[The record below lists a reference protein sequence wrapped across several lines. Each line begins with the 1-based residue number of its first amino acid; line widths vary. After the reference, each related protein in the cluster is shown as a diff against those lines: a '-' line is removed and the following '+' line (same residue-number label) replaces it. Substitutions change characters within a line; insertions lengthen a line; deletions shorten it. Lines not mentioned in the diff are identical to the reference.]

1 MSIDDI
7 HAMVS
12 NRELPK
18 LSSFSNTPFLDTN
31 KMAHEELNTTTS
43 RAAVALGYDALFRSI
58 ARQSR
63 VFPLKSERVTL
74 LPSPSA
80 FYNQLLINVRAAT
93 TRITISSLYLGTGAL
108 ERALVDEIARKL
120 RSSPQVQVTIVLD
133 YSRGQRGGQ
142 DRSSVSMLKRLLA
155 EFPSNVELFL
165 YKVPQL
171 RGVKA
176 ALPPPFNETMGVSHA
191 KVYLV
196 DDTLVLSGANLSEDY
211 FTNRQDRYVQ
221 MADCGGLAQFY
232 HQFVSIVAAHSFK
245 VQLVQNSAS
254 SSASSDGDSL
264 MYELSDGSSHD
275 SDAGKAAMK
284 QAFEDLVTVH
294 SHPQDAIP
302 SELQVTSESDA
313 WAFPTIQFTPVDV
326 THDEVVL
333 SEFIEQLPANSS
345 LRIASGYLNFP
356 PFLDDLLVRCS
367 AHLDVLL
374 AAPVANGFFN
384 ANGIKGA
391 LPMAYSLIEQEF
403 YEKTHGDGAR
413 KAGFTTVLR
422 EFNRAHWTFHGK
434 GMWWS
439 PSLESDAPPQLT
451 IFGSSN
457 FGRRSYG
464 CDLESQVV
472 LFTKSPAL
480 QRKLRD
486 EYDALAQ
493 HAEVVTDQVWK
504 RPDRALS
511 GVFSWKYGHWIR
523 PVTKLI
529 SAYL

>member
-1 MSIDDI
+1 
-7 HAMVS
+7 
-12 NRELPK
+12 
-18 LSSFSNTPFLDTN
+18 
-31 KMAHEELNTTTS
+31 MAEELNKNTS
-43 RAAVALGYDALFRSI
+43 VSMAPALGYDALFRSI

-74 LPSPSA
+74 LPSPTA
-80 FYNQLLINVRAAT
+80 FYEQLLANVRAAT

-108 ERALVDEIARKL
+108 ERALVDEIAIKL
-120 RSSPQVQVTIVLD
+120 RTSPQVQVKIVLD

-155 EFPSNVELFL
+155 EFPANVDLFL

-221 MADCGGLAQFY
+221 MSDCGGLAQFY
-232 HQFVSIVAAHSFK
+232 HQFVGIVAAHSFK
-245 VQLVQNSAS
+245 VQLVQDS
-254 SSASSDGDSL
+254 SSKTSSTDGGIVNGEAL
-264 MYELSDGSSHD
+264 KYELIGGASHD
-275 SDAGKAAMK
+275 SDAGKATMK
-284 QAFEDLVTVH
+284 QAFEDLVTVKR
-294 SHPQDAIP
+294 HPQDAVP
-302 SELQVTSESDA
+302 SEELTATNESDA

-333 SEFIEQLPANSS
+333 SEFIKQLPANSS

-356 PFLDDLLVRCS
+356 PFLDELLVRCG

-374 AAPVANGFFN
+374 AAPIANGFFN

-403 YEKTHGDGAR
+403 YEKTRSGGGAR
-413 KAGFTTVLR
+413 GASLTTVLR

-439 PSLESDAPPQLT
+439 PSLESPPQIT

-472 LFTKSPAL
+472 LFTKSPVL
-480 QRKLRD
+480 QSKLKD
-486 EYDALAQ
+486 EYNALAQ
-493 HAEVVTDQVWK
+493 NAEVVTDQVWK
-504 RPDRALS
+504 RPDRVLS
-511 GVFSWKYGHWIR
+511 SVFSWKYGHWIR
-523 PVTKLI
+523 PVTKII

>member
-1 MSIDDI
+1 
-7 HAMVS
+7 
-12 NRELPK
+12 
-18 LSSFSNTPFLDTN
+18 
-31 KMAHEELNTTTS
+31 MAS
-43 RAAVALGYDALFRSI
+43 RPAPALGYDALFRSI

-80 FYNQLLINVRAAT
+80 FYEQLLANVRAAT
-93 TRITISSLYLGTGAL
+93 TRITISSLYLGTGTL
-108 ERALVDEIARKL
+108 ERALVDEIALKL
-120 RSSPQVQVTIVLD
+120 RANPDVQVKIVLD

-142 DRSSVSMLKRLLA
+142 SHSSVSMLKRLLA
-155 EFPSNVELFL
+155 EFPGNVELYL

-232 HQFVSIVAAHSFK
+232 HQFVGIVAAHSFR
-245 VQLVQNSAS
+245 VQLVQSIT
-254 SSASSDGDSL
+254 SSADSGSIVNGEAL
-264 MYELSDGSSHD
+264 TYELLGGASHD

-284 QAFEDLVTVH
+284 QAFEDLVAVK
-294 SHPQDAIP
+294 SHPQDAVS
-302 SELQVTSESDA
+302 SELVESNEGDA

-333 SEFIEQLPANSS
+333 SEFIEQLPSNSS

-356 PFLDDLLVRCS
+356 PFLDDLLVRCG

-374 AAPVANGFFN
+374 AAPIANGFFN
-384 ANGIKGA
+384 ASGIKGA

-403 YEKTHGDGAR
+403 YEKTRTGRGTNL
-413 KAGFTTVLR
+413 TTVLR

-439 PSLESDAPPQLT
+439 PSLESPPQLT

-480 QRKLRD
+480 QSKLKD
-486 EYDALAQ
+486 EYDALAAN
-493 HAEVVTDQVWK
+493 AEVVTDQVWK
-504 RPDRALS
+504 RPDRVLS

-523 PVTKLI
+523 PVTKII